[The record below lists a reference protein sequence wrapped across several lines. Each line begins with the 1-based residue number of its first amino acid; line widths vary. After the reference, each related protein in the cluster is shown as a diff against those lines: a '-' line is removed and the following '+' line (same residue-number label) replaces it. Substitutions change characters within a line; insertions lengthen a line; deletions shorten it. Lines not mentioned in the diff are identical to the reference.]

1 MDVLLMLK
9 AIIFD
14 LDNTLVNFW
23 QFKKEASREAARA
36 MVAAGLTMSPERA
49 ETLIFNIYKTHG
61 VEYQLTFS
69 ELIKP
74 FGFPKLEF
82 EKIRD
87 AGVVAYLRKKEQVLK
102 PYPGMSETLAEL
114 RKTYLLGVLTDAPRE
129 QAKQRLAFTG
139 LSEYFGAVG
148 TFHDTNVMKPGA
160 EPFLAICKKMDV
172 QAGEVLMVGDNP
184 ARDMAGAKAVG
195 MKTCLAKYDPYF
207 ENEGPK
213 ADFEIDKPLE
223 LLEIIKKID

>member
-1 MDVLLMLK
+1 MLK

-36 MVAAGLTMSPERA
+36 MVSAGLTMSPERA
-49 ETLIFNIYKTHG
+49 ETLIFNIYKTRG

-74 FGFPKLEF
+74 FGYPKLEF
-82 EKIRD
+82 ERIRD
-87 AGVVAYLRKKEQVLK
+87 AGVVAYLRKKEQVLR
-102 PYPGMSETLAEL
+102 PYDGIIETLAEL
-114 RKTYLLGVLTDAPRE
+114 GKSYKLAVLTDAPRE

-139 LSEYFGAVG
+139 LSQYFESVG

-160 EPFLAICKKMDV
+160 EPFLAICEKMGV
-172 QAGEVLMVGDNP
+172 MTEEALMVGDNP
-184 ARDMAGAKAVG
+184 ARDMKGAHAVG

-207 ENEGPK
+207 EDAGPK
-213 ADFEIDKPLE
+213 ADYEIDKPRD
-223 LLEIIKKID
+223 LLAVVKKIN

>member
-1 MDVLLMLK
+1 MDVLLLLT

-87 AGVVAYLRKKEQVLK
+87 AGVVVA
-102 PYPGMSETLAEL
+102 A
-114 RKTYLLGVLTDAPRE
+114 
-129 QAKQRLAFTG
+129 QAARA
-139 LSEYFGAVG
+139 GAVVRAVAAVL
-148 TFHDTNVMKPGA
+148 DRGA
-160 EPFLAICKKMDV
+160 A
-172 QAGEVLMVGDNP
+172 
-184 ARDMAGAKAVG
+184 
-195 MKTCLAKYDPYF
+195 
-207 ENEGPK
+207 
-213 ADFEIDKPLE
+213 
-223 LLEIIKKID
+223 